1 MSVRLGCAVATQGQP
16 READGHVGGSTGQYY
31 DAPLTW
37 AAVSVPV
44 QLPQV
49 ESGDDNQDGE

>member
-1 MSVRLGCAVATQGQP
+1 MSWRLGCAVATQGEP
-16 READGHVGGSTGQYY
+16 HEEDGHVGGSTGQYY
-31 DAPLTW
+31 DAPRTW

-49 ESGDDNQDGE
+49 ERDDDNQDRE